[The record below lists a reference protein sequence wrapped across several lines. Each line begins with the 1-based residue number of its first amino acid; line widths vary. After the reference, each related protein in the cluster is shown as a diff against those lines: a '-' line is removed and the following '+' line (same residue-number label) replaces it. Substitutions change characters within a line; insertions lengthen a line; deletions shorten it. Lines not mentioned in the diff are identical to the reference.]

1 LFTHEDQTVTHRL
14 AMEFAVIA
22 HRLTETNHALA
33 MRGWNGA
40 RSRLLT
46 PRQAL
51 LRLSAGDIALNRLD
65 VSTDLDGVEEGIW
78 SITQLEAQGVR
89 VLNRPPALLACH
101 DKLLA
106 ARILDSHGIP
116 HPRTRRLESPSS
128 ADGLHYPV
136 VVKPRF
142 GSWGRDVELCCDRQ
156 ALDRYVTEMN
166 ERPWWSIGGI
176 VQELVPPLGIDLRVV
191 VAAGDVVGAA
201 TRTAAPGEW
210 RTNVAIGG
218 TPTAAV
224 PPKDACK
231 LAIEAA
237 RALGID
243 FAGIDLLQLG
253 DDWIVLELN
262 GAVDV
267 RRLYSF
273 DTDVHAAALLSLQ
286 KLVGESIVLA

>member
-1 LFTHEDQTVTHRL
+1 MFTHEGRAITHRQD
-14 AMEFAVIA
+14 MQFAVIA

-33 MRGWNGA
+33 TRGWQGA
-40 RSRLLT
+40 RSGLLT

-51 LRLSAGDIALNRLD
+51 LRLGAGDVALNRLD

-106 ARILDSHGIP
+106 ARILAAHGVP
-116 HPRTRRLESPSS
+116 HPRTRRLETPAS
-128 ADGLHYPV
+128 ADGLRYPV
-136 VVKPRF
+136 VAKPRF
-142 GSWGRDVELCCDRQ
+142 GSWGRDVELCCDRE
-156 ALDRYVTEMN
+156 ALAWYVAEMSS
-166 ERPWWSIGGI
+166 RSWWSIGGV
-176 VQELVPPLGIDLRVV
+176 VQELVRPLGIDLRVV
-191 VAAGDVVGAA
+191 VAAGEVVGAA

-218 TPTAAV
+218 TPTRAV
-224 PPKDACK
+224 PPRDACE
-231 LAIEAA
+231 LAVEAT

-243 FAGIDLLQLG
+243 FAGVDLLPS
-253 DDWIVLELN
+253 DDGWIVLEVN

-267 RRLYSF
+267 RPLYSLEG
-273 DTDVHAAALLSLQ
+273 DVYAAVLHSLRRT
-286 KLVGESIVLA
+286 VSESIVLA

>member
-1 LFTHEDQTVTHRL
+1 MFTHEGRVITHRQ
-14 AMEFAVIA
+14 AMQFAVIA

-33 MRGWNGA
+33 TRGWPGA
-40 RSRLLT
+40 RSGLLT

-51 LRLSAGDIALNRLD
+51 LRLGAGDVALNRLD

-106 ARILDSHGIP
+106 GRILGAHGVP
-116 HPRTRRLESPSS
+116 HPRTRRLETPAS
-128 ADGLHYPV
+128 ADGLRYPV
-136 VVKPRF
+136 VAKPRF
-142 GSWGRDVELCCDRQ
+142 GSWGRAVELCCDRE
-156 ALDRYVTEMN
+156 ALAWYVAEMQS
-166 ERPWWSIGGI
+166 RSWWSIGGV
-176 VQELVPPLGIDLRVV
+176 VQELVRPLGIDLRVV
-191 VAAGDVVGAA
+191 VAAGEVVGAA

-218 TPTAAV
+218 TPSRAV
-224 PPKDACK
+224 PPKDACE
-231 LAIEAA
+231 LAVEAT

-243 FAGIDLLQLG
+243 FAGVDLLPS
-253 DDWIVLELN
+253 DDGWIVLEVN

-267 RRLYSF
+267 RPLYSLEG
-273 DTDVHAAALLSLQ
+273 DVYLAVLSSLRRT
-286 KLVGESIVLA
+286 VSESIVLA